1 MLYLLVFVIMTSGC
15 AAYGDRVPDNLIG
28 QNSFAVAAQYG
39 TPGGYRQENDLLQL
53 NYGSE
58 TAGCKIMMLVNQAQR
73 IVGWARIGAKCADLS
88 DKTIVP

>member
-39 TPGGYRQENDLLQL
+39 TPGGYRHENDLLQL

-58 TAGCKIMMLVNQAQR
+58 AAGCRIMMLVDQAQR
-73 IVGWARIGAKCADLS
+73 VVGCASTGARCAKLS
-88 DKTIVP
+88 YKPTIP

>member
-39 TPGGYRQENDLLQL
+39 TPGGYRHENDLLQL

-58 TAGCKIMMLVNQAQR
+58 TAGCKIMMLVDEAQR
-73 IVGWARIGAKCADLS
+73 VVGWASTGARCPELS
-88 DKTIVP
+88 GKPAVP